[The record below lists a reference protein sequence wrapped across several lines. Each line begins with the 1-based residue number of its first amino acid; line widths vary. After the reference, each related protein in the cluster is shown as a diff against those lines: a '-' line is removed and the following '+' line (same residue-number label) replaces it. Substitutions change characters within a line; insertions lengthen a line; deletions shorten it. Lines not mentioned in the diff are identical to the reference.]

1 MQSRRQFV
9 RSFGIA
15 AGTAGFIEPS
25 KRFSEIKPGQV
36 ASLKPPFRLPVEWYR
51 ATVNR
56 FQARLG
62 EQGLGGAI
70 VTDVLN
76 RNYLTGSF
84 LTETERPNYLFIP
97 AKGEP
102 VAFLPGL
109 DRDMAASWWIKEFE
123 WYFDFPHAGE
133 YNQIVWKAGPRQDLF
148 IWMLLGLA
156 KRGYGSAKL
165 GMDREPLPSL
175 AKKFKETLPT
185 ASLLDISKDLL
196 GMRQVKTP
204 EELALIQKAIDLHD
218 AMLAFARDFILSNG
232 TQVNDFEVRR
242 ATEEFG
248 TRTLMAA
255 MGSQVDGRAH
265 HAVGIGLGFSCRAG
279 VATAYPLPTNSS
291 IRASPA
297 AKRFRL
303 PR

>member
-1 MQSRRQFV
+1 MLSRRQFV
-9 RSFGIA
+9 RSLGIA

-25 KRFSEIKPGQV
+25 KRFSEIKPGQM

-62 EQGLGGAI
+62 EHGLGGAI

-133 YNQIVWKAGPRQDLF
+133 YSQIVWKAGPRQDLF
-148 IWMLLGLA
+148 TWMLQSLA

-165 GMDREPLPSL
+165 GMDREPVPSL

-185 ASLLDISKDLL
+185 AS
-196 GMRQVKTP
+196 R
-204 EELALIQKAIDLHD
+204 
-218 AMLAFARDFILSNG
+218 R
-232 TQVNDFEVRR
+232 VRR
-242 ATEEFG
+242 
-248 TRTLMAA
+248 R
-255 MGSQVDGRAH
+255 
-265 HAVGIGLGFSCRAG
+265 
-279 VATAYPLPTNSS
+279 
-291 IRASPA
+291 
-297 AKRFRL
+297 RL
-303 PR
+303 PRPAHCADGRPAKEDVGGSHRDDTAAGGAQ